1 MVFTCIYCGDQVDK
15 ERASLSHIIPDSL
28 GGPIVL
34 RNAVCRKCNAEIA
47 KQVEDPFKGSWA
59 WLIWM
64 LGVRSRRQKLPTF
77 KAAMNLMEQERE
89 FTVRSHS
96 RAPEIPPIFT
106 KDPQGKEMVSL
117 VGPTDYVS
125 RKMAEY
131 QNKYQNVVW
140 TEQPADEL
148 KKKHIVFPIDVESLS
163 ALFTHR
169 LAAKIAFEYWG
180 LMRDPTTLL
189 DNEYDDIRKLIRWG
203 TTGAGQ
209 LCGLIADE
217 NLISRNLNISF
228 PNHAICIVVHPSER
242 KLGAVIVVFGLFYY
256 WVELTSRYPI
266 SISLSELT
274 VVSPIAKIA
283 REAVLVGSARMPRL
297 PWEKFKRPD
306 LNRVQNAWRL
316 ARKKI
321 EMSLD
326 TNRSTA

>member
-1 MVFTCIYCGDQVDK
+1 MVFTCIYCTDQVDK
-15 ERASLSHIIPDSL
+15 ARASRSHIIPDSL

-34 RNAVCRKCNAEIA
+34 RNAVCRKCNEAIA

-77 KAAMNLMEQERE
+77 KATMNLMEQKRE

-96 RAPEIPPIFT
+96 RPPEIPPIFT

-131 QNKYQNVVW
+131 QNKYQDVVW

-148 KKKHIVFPIDVESLS
+148 KKKHIVFSIDIESLS
-163 ALFTHR
+163 ALFTQR

-180 LMRDPTTLL
+180 LMRNPTTLL
-189 DNEYDDIRKLIRWG
+189 DNEYDDMRKLIRWG
-203 TTGAGQ
+203 TTSTGQ
-209 LCGLIADE
+209 LCGLITDE
-217 NLISRNLNISF
+217 TLILRNLNISF

-242 KLGAVIVVFGLFYY
+242 KLGAVIVIFGLFYY
-256 WVELTSRYPI
+256 WVELISRYPI
-266 SISLSELT
+266 SISLSNLT
-274 VVSPIAKIA
+274 VVSPTARIAK
-283 REAVLVGSARMPRL
+283 EAVLVGSARMPRL
-297 PWEKFKRPD
+297 PWEKFKNRD
-306 LNRVQNAWRL
+306 STRVQKRMAFG
-316 ARKKI
+316 KK
-321 EMSLD
+321 E
-326 TNRSTA
+326 N

>member
-15 ERASLSHIIPDSL
+15 ERASRSHIIPDSL

-148 KKKHIVFPIDVESLS
+148 KKKHIVFPINVESLS